1 MHAVGVKSGFTP
13 PAPGKCG
20 APKPPGPSPPRSP
33 DDNGVGVV
41 VQVSSA
47 AENGSRLC
55 SLVVAGV
62 RHGRPFP
69 VLADESAIAVRV
81 LVDRSIAE
89 FFFAGGR
96 AVYTARSYP
105 APGADGVELFVP
117 SGAGAGAPEV
127 KSRDVL
133 VARAVAWEMGCGWED

>member
-20 APKPPGPSPPRSP
+20 APKPKPPGPSPPRSP

-117 SGAGAGAPEV
+117 SGAG
-127 KSRDVL
+127 DVL